1 MRDFL
6 SFGRDLLEALIDLG
20 DYLFTPFDV
29 PVIGETTLG
38 GLFIGGGLFGILTFK
53 VVKFFTDIIL

>member
-38 GLFIGGGLFGILTFK
+38 GLFGILTFK